1 MTKKNTTKRNY
12 RTPEQ
17 IIADTEAKLEKL
29 RIRAAKRA
37 AADNPL
43 VAPLVAQ
50 KEELVKQLREAK
62 KLMGTGPQSA
72 QARIETHE
80 KWIAKINDQLAEAQ
94 DLDSEITP
102 QIEALDAQIVEA
114 IETSVQANTESN

>member
-1 MTKKNTTKRNY
+1 MTKKNTKRNY

-29 RIRAAKRA
+29 RLRAAKRA

-50 KEELVKQLREAK
+50 KNDLVKQLREAK
-62 KLMGTGPQSA
+62 KLLGTGPQSA
-72 QARIETHE
+72 SARIETHE
-80 KWIAKINDQLAEAQ
+80 KWITKILDQRAEAES
-94 DLDSEITP
+94 LDAEITP
-102 QIEALDAQIVEA
+102 QIEAIDAQIVAA
-114 IETSVQANTESN
+114 IEESVQSDEASN